1 MSIETACTCKGV
13 FQCVCVCVYV
23 CVCVCAW
30 EGGWGSN
37 EEACQDLLKYCVFF
51 GGGLEFFN
59 EKMGRQ

>member
-1 MSIETACTCKGV
+1 MCV
-13 FQCVCVCVYV
+13 RVCVCV

-30 EGGWGSN
+30 EGEWGSN
-37 EEACQDLLKYCVFF
+37 EEACQGLLKYCVFF